1 MISQSLSQLSMKD
14 EDDNET
20 MVSSN
25 VKDANKRQRSTPLSS
40 PNVVPAKKMKVMH
53 DDDIDDEQITTT
65 TTEGQQLPNYLSI
78 KNRFFIAMARNILK
92 TNSTITIDDIQQLA
106 LFIHQKAVIHSRREL
121 IKVYLL
127 SIMGKLQQTD
137 YDSMDID
144 RRFWPIQVQSLLL
157 NRRKSSSTTADTA
170 ATTTITTT
178 STTVTDMISTEEQ
191 LACQNTLQEQ
201 LREMKEE
208 IERYQQLFDEKKN
221 SLTEL
226 TSTMEESIE
235 AYVQNYGIRVLKLK
249 HDFKMTLVKHDYDA
263 EILRRKYMHEQ
274 PNEYQVRLLKI

>member
-1 MISQSLSQLSMKD
+1 MKD

-25 VKDANKRQRSTPLSS
+25 VKDTNKRQRQSSTTLSS
-40 PNVVPAKKMKVMH
+40 PNVVLAKKMKVIH
-53 DDDIDDEQITTT
+53 DDEIDDEQITTT
-65 TTEGQQLPNYLSI
+65 TEGQQLPTYLSI
-78 KNRFFIAMARNILK
+78 TNRFFIDMARNILK
-92 TNSTITIDDIQQLA
+92 TNSTITMHDIQQLA

-157 NRRKSSSTTADTA
+157 SNRRKSSSTTVDTA

-178 STTVTDMISTEEQ
+178 TTTSTTVTGTISTEEQ

-226 TSTMEESIE
+226 TSTMVKSID
-235 AYVQNYGIRVLKLK
+235 AYVENYGIRALKLK
-249 HDFKMTLVKHDYDA
+249 HDLKITLVKHDYDA

-274 PNEYQVRLLKI
+274 PNEYQVRLFENMNH

>member
-1 MISQSLSQLSMKD
+1 MKEEDNNEIMLSSD
-14 EDDNET
+14 
-20 MVSSN
+20 
-25 VKDANKRQRSTPLSS
+25 VKDTNKRQRSMTLSS
-40 PNVVPAKKMKVMH
+40 PNVVPAKKMKVIH
-53 DDDIDDEQITTT
+53 DDEIDDEQITTTT

-78 KNRFFIAMARNILK
+78 TNRFFIAMARSILK
-92 TNSTITIDDIQQLA
+92 TNSTITIHDIQQLA
-106 LFIHQKAVIHSRREL
+106 LFIHQKAVIHSRSEL

-157 NRRKSSSTTADTA
+157 NRRKSSSMTADTA
-170 ATTTITTT
+170 AAAMTTITTTTTTT

-235 AYVQNYGIRVLKLK
+235 AYVQNYGIRALKLK
-249 HDFKMTLVKHDYDA
+249 HDFKITLVKHDYDT

-274 PNEYQVRLLKI
+274 PNEYQVRLFKV

>member
-1 MISQSLSQLSMKD
+1 
-14 EDDNET
+14 
-20 MVSSN
+20 
-25 VKDANKRQRSTPLSS
+25 
-40 PNVVPAKKMKVMH
+40 
-53 DDDIDDEQITTT
+53 
-65 TTEGQQLPNYLSI
+65 
-78 KNRFFIAMARNILK
+78 MARNILK
-92 TNSTITIDDIQQLA
+92 TNSTITMHDIQQLA

-157 NRRKSSSTTADTA
+157 NRRKSSSTTVDTA
-170 ATTTITTT
+170 ATTTTT
-178 STTVTDMISTEEQ
+178 TTVTGTISTEEQ

-208 IERYQQLFDEKKN
+208 IQRYQQLFDKKKN

-235 AYVQNYGIRVLKLK
+235 AYVQNYGIRALKLK

>member
-1 MISQSLSQLSMKD
+1 MKD

-25 VKDANKRQRSTPLSS
+25 VKDANKRQRSAPLSS
-40 PNVVPAKKMKVMH
+40 PNVVPAKKMKVFH

-65 TTEGQQLPNYLSI
+65 EGQQIPNYLSI

-92 TNSTITIDDIQQLA
+92 TNSIITIDDIQQLA

-127 SIMGKLQQTD
+127 SMMGKLQQTD

-170 ATTTITTT
+170 AAATTTITTTTT
-178 STTVTDMISTEEQ
+178 STTVTDMISTKEQ

-235 AYVQNYGIRVLKLK
+235 AYVQNYGILVLKLK
-249 HDFKMTLVKHDYDA
+249 HDFKITLVKHDYDA

>member
-1 MISQSLSQLSMKD
+1 MKD

-40 PNVVPAKKMKVMH
+40 PNVVSAKKMKVFH

-78 KNRFFIAMARNILK
+78 KNRFFIAMVRNILK
-92 TNSTITIDDIQQLA
+92 TNSTITLHDIQQLA

-144 RRFWPIQVQSLLL
+144 RRFWPVQVQSLLL

-170 ATTTITTT
+170 ATTTTTTTTT
-178 STTVTDMISTEEQ
+178 STTVTGTISTEEQ

-263 EILRRKYMHEQ
+263 EILRRKYMHAQ
-274 PNEYQVRLLKI
+274 PNEYQVRLFKI

>member
-1 MISQSLSQLSMKD
+1 MKD

-25 VKDANKRQRSTPLSS
+25 VKDANKRQRRRSSTTSS
-40 PNVVPAKKMKVMH
+40 SNVVPAKKMKVIH
-53 DDDIDDEQITTT
+53 DDEIDDEQITTTT

-78 KNRFFIAMARNILK
+78 TNRFFIAMTRNILK
-92 TNSTITIDDIQQLA
+92 TNSTITIHDIQQLA

-170 ATTTITTT
+170 AATTTTTITTT
-178 STTVTDMISTEEQ
+178 TTTTVTDMISTEEQ

-208 IERYQQLFDEKKN
+208 IE
-221 SLTEL
+221 
-226 TSTMEESIE
+226 
-235 AYVQNYGIRVLKLK
+235 
-249 HDFKMTLVKHDYDA
+249 
-263 EILRRKYMHEQ
+263 
-274 PNEYQVRLLKI
+274 

>member
-1 MISQSLSQLSMKD
+1 MKD
-14 EDDNET
+14 EDENET
-20 MVSSN
+20 IVSSN
-25 VKDANKRQRSTPLSS
+25 FKDTNKRQRSTTLSS
-40 PNVVPAKKMKVMH
+40 PNVVLAKKMKIIH
-53 DDDIDDEQITTT
+53 DDEIDDEQITTT
-65 TTEGQQLPNYLSI
+65 PEGQQLPNYLSI

-92 TNSTITIDDIQQLA
+92 TNSTITMHDIEQLA

-144 RRFWPIQVQSLLL
+144 RRFWPVQVQSLLL
-157 NRRKSSSTTADTA
+157 NRRKSSSSTTTNTA
-170 ATTTITTT
+170 ATTTITTTT

-208 IERYQQLFDEKKN
+208 IKRYQQLFNEKKN
-221 SLTEL
+221 SLIDL
-226 TSTMEESIE
+226 TSTIEESIE
-235 AYVQNYGIRVLKLK
+235 AYVQNYGIRALKLK
-249 HDFKMTLVKHDYDA
+249 HDLKMTLVKHDYDA
-263 EILRRKYMHEQ
+263 EILRRKYMYEQ
-274 PNEYQVRLLKI
+274 PNEYQVRLFTI